1 MQQPARKEKPAL
13 RAEAH
18 KVVYGYLLAEEP
30 DELEIVAWRREIR
43 HFCRTRGLVL
53 ANVFVDRGPLSAT
66 VQRPKLG
73 GLLDVLAMPGT
84 FGFVV
89 PSEDHLSRSKP
100 ALMVLA
106 LRISQTPAQ
115 IMVMSRHTDDTS
127 VWW

>member
-1 MQQPARKEKPAL
+1 MLPAKKEKPAL
-13 RAEAH
+13 RVEAP

-30 DELEIVAWRREIR
+30 DELEIVAWQREIR

-53 ANVFVDRGPLSAT
+53 ANVFVDRGLLSDT
-66 VQRPKLG
+66 VQRPGLG
-73 GLLDVLAMPGT
+73 GLLDVLAMPET

-89 PSEDHLSRSKP
+89 PSEDHLSRSKQ

-106 LRISQTPAQ
+106 MLISQTKAQ
-115 IMVMSRHTDDTS
+115 IVVMSQHQGDAS